1 MVSDWRLFL
10 ITRSL
15 APFSSVFLLCPLPR
29 SLDCLLS
36 LRCSDRAQ
44 VVFSVLTFL
53 LNFIPNIGSMIA
65 IVMPIPIILVDDT
78 LSTTAKLIAIVI
90 PTMVQGFVG
99 T

>member
-1 MVSDWRLFL
+1 M
-10 ITRSL
+10 
-15 APFSSVFLLCPLPR
+15 
-29 SLDCLLS
+29 
-36 LRCSDRAQ
+36 
-44 VVFSVLTFL
+44 LTFL